1 VAFETIRGAS
11 GVDFVG
17 TAGVDALFSLNE
29 TGSITAQGLA
39 GNDTINV
46 ANTSGVV
53 GTTTVRGGEG
63 NDVITFQDND
73 AAAGDAITAS
83 RLLNSSVNG
92 GAGDDSISTEGS
104 ESTVIRGNENDDNF
118 NIAGNY
124 SNSTI
129 NGNVGE
135 DSFTVAGAVVLSNS
149 KFLGGDSND
158 GLMNFTGAAIS
169 SAVES
174 TINGSK
180 GNDSI
185 QMGTITTANGFTIF
199 GGQGNDLITS
209 INAGADGV
217 VYSGDLG
224 DDQITTGDAKDS
236 VSGGDGDDLIQT
248 GGDKDTIDAGA
259 GADIVLDGSGS
270 DTVALGADND
280 AYTDGGGSDSI
291 TGGLGADAYTL
302 NTTSTDDNNYI
313 ISAIADSAATLSGTS
328 QGFDTFGASFTADL
342 QHIDITSVGEA
353 LLGDAVKGSTT
364 VVTEQ
369 DKMSFAKGSDGVAN
383 GANDKA
389 INNVGVTQLDPN
401 GNNSVLD
408 AAGDAVTGVATFTAT
423 AAVGADTAT
432 NPAGVGYN
440 NVAVAVGD
448 EVIMSESGYILGVL
462 DDDALLAANKAVA
475 SDFSVASAQ
484 VGGLAAVAGYTANN
498 QLAENTAGTKFTNTT
513 KIQTSEIL
521 TSSVNTF
528 AKLRSEFATLATGSN
543 GLTASGNAA
552 GGTTNIISYDVV
564 TVDDGTTAAGI
575 DGTYII
581 VNNTNNILD
590 AGDLM
595 FQVGNGSAYEVN
607 QYGIFSTTETA
618 SAWII

>member
-104 ESTVIRGNENDDNF
+104 ESSVIRGNENDDNF

-259 GADIVLDGSGS
+259 GADIVIDGSGN
-270 DTVALGADND
+270 DTVALGNDND
-280 AYTDGGGSDSI
+280 AYTDGAGSDTI
-291 TGGLGADAYTL
+291 TGGLGGDAYTL
-302 NTTSTDDNNYI
+302 NSTNNTNNNYVI
-313 ISAIADSAATLSGTS
+313 TAAADSAATLSGTS
-328 QGFDTFGASFTADL
+328 QGFDTFGAGFTAAI

-353 LLGDAVKGSTT
+353 LLGDAVKSSTT
-364 VVTEQ
+364 VATTQ
-369 DKMSFAKGSDGVAN
+369 ALGTGANAAAGLGVA
-383 GANDKA
+383 
-389 INNVGVTQLDPN
+389 VFQLDNTTFTDPAVVGATAVDETGAVEVAREGVAGGLGAGFN
-401 GNNSVLD
+401 YFTADGDLIVQTETET
-408 AAGDAVTGVATFTAT
+408 AAGAGDQTISALSAGFASTEAAVTDVKANGKWDAVSKIET
-423 AAVGADTAT
+423 
-432 NPAGVGYN
+432 
-440 NVAVAVGD
+440 
-448 EVIMSESGYILGVL
+448 
-462 DDDALLAANKAVA
+462 
-475 SDFSVASAQ
+475 SA
-484 VGGLAAVAGYTANN
+484 
-498 QLAENTAGTKFTNTT
+498 
-513 KIQTSEIL
+513 IL

-528 AKLRSEFATLATGSN
+528 AKLRAEFATLAATDS

-552 GGTTNIISYDVV
+552 GGTTNQIRYDVV
-564 TVDDGTTAAGI
+564 TVNDGTAAAGI

-590 AGDLM
+590 SGDLM
-595 FQVGNGSAYEVN
+595 FRLGNGTADEIN
-607 QYGIFSTTETA
+607 QYGIFSSTETA